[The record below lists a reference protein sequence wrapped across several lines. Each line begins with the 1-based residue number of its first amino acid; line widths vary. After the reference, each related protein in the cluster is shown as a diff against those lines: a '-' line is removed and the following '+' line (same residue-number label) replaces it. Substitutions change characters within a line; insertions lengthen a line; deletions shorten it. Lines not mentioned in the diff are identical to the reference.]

1 MLIRLRVRQ
10 RADGPFDDREFM
22 LDALRVGRAPS
33 ADLVIPDDTAQTV
46 SWQHARVDATAEGIV
61 LSDLKSTN
69 GTFLNGR
76 RIEGAE
82 RLRVGDRIQLGQT
95 GPTLEVVVLEAHN
108 GFSRSTPAAA
118 DRPSQP
124 PPMPRRER
132 RTPVSAPR
140 SAMAGPGQVS
150 ATRALLIHLQKKQKK
165 WMFGAAA
172 VLVVAGAITAF
183 MLVRHEVRITSLED
197 QMAQV
202 NAKFVDFEADL
213 DSVKAKQAEID
224 HSTEKW
230 YADFDSLDKAA
241 RSGNASG
248 EAIYQRTAQS
258 TAWVIADRG
267 GDGSGSL
274 VEHEGKLLIVTSYH
288 VVHGARRIGVRFPQ
302 VLNGKVLA
310 NQGHYIRED
319 STSGKDAIP
328 CTVWASDPG
337 VDIAILEPTGLPA
350 NLHPLQIAD
359 SAPSPGADV
368 HTVGGDPAGSNALW
382 SYSCGKVR
390 QVTGPVDL
398 QTRSGRTVH
407 ATIIET
413 QNPVN
418 RGDSGGP
425 LVNNK
430 CELVGVTFGGVD
442 GANLVTR
449 FIDVSHVKDV
459 LRNRPRKTISAPA
472 PQPTVNVPS
481 PITPPA
487 AHPSAARGRVY
498 VLLLIDDCD
507 ERRKDGKPGIA
518 QGCRADGERMRALFK
533 NGLPPGTYEVKTLQG
548 READRVHINR
558 YYNELRSRATPG
570 DTVFCYYT
578 GHGCIDRN
586 TGAHYLAMHGGGYA
600 GPPLLVPRAEVLSL
614 MQSTHTKLSVLITDC
629 CSSFSGG
636 ISRGPETTEYSRNQY
651 LVPLLKRN
659 HGVVDWQAA
668 SPGETASGF
677 NSGGLFTTQF
687 CAAVSNGGYQT
698 WGPPLLN
705 EVHSRMQ
712 KFVRDHVRKR
722 PVGAGGTSKV
732 QTPYQF
738 PTTNVRRD

>member
-1 MLIRLRVRQ
+1 M
-10 RADGPFDDREFM
+10 
-22 LDALRVGRAPS
+22 
-33 ADLVIPDDTAQTV
+33 IPDDTAQTV
-46 SWQHARVDATAEGIV
+46 SWQHARVDATADGIV
-61 LSDLKSTN
+61 LNDLKSTN
-69 GTFLNGR
+69 GTYLNGR

-82 RLRVGDRIQLGQT
+82 RLRIGDRIQLGQT

-108 GFSRSTPAAA
+108 GFARSPAAPA
-118 DRPSQP
+118 DRPLLP
-124 PPMPRRER
+124 PPMSRREVRPPTPTPMSR
-132 RTPVSAPR
+132 RSTS
-140 SAMAGPGQVS
+140 GPGQVS
-150 ATRALLIHLQKKQKK
+150 ATRALLINLQKKQKK
-165 WMFGAAA
+165 WMIGAAA
-172 VLVVAGAITAF
+172 VLLAAGAITAF
-183 MLVRHEVRITSLED
+183 MLIRHEVRITGLED

-230 YADFDSLDKAA
+230 YADFDSLDNAA

-248 EAIYQRTAQS
+248 EVIYQRTAQS

-274 VEHEGKLLIVTSYH
+274 VEHDGKLLIVTSYH
-288 VVHGARRIGVRFPQ
+288 VVHGARRIGVRFPR
-302 VLNGKVLA
+302 VLNGKILA
-310 NQGHYIRED
+310 NQGHYIHED
-319 STSGKDAIP
+319 STSGRNAIA

-337 VDIAILEPTGLPA
+337 VDIAILEPIGLPA
-350 NLHPLQIAD
+350 NLHPLRIAE

-390 QVTGPVDL
+390 QVTGPVNL

-459 LRNRPRKTISAPA
+459 LRNRPRKTISVPA
-472 PQPTVNVPS
+472 LHPTVNVPS

-487 AHPSAARGRVY
+487 SHTSAARVESMSCCSSMIAMNAGRMASRESPRAAVRMARTCGRY
-498 VLLLIDDCD
+498 SRTAC
-507 ERRKDGKPGIA
+507 RPAPARSKP
-518 QGCRADGERMRALFK
+518 
-533 NGLPPGTYEVKTLQG
+533 
-548 READRVHINR
+548 
-558 YYNELRSRATPG
+558 SRAAMPIGFISIAITTSCVAARHRPTRYSVITP
-570 DTVFCYYT
+570 DTAAS
-578 GHGCIDRN
+578 IAARDRTTLPC
-586 TGAHYLAMHGGGYA
+586 TGADMPGLR
-600 GPPLLVPRAEVLSL
+600 LLVPRAEVLSL

-629 CSSFSGG
+629 CSSFAGG
-636 ISRGPETTEYSRNQY
+636 ISRGPETTEYSRNPY

-659 HGVVDWQAA
+659 RGVVDWQAA

-687 CAAVSNGGYQT
+687 CTAVSNGGYQT
-698 WGPPLLN
+698 WGSPLLN

-712 KFVRDHVRKR
+712 KFVRDHVRRR
-722 PVGAGGTSKV
+722 PIGAGGPSKV

-738 PTTNVRRD
+738 PTTHVRRD